1 MCLLQIDT
9 IHKNYKVSA
18 MVSELKDLNCEGK
31 IYFQTIFTIIYLGLV
46 CICTWFNVLR
56 NYKVPISCFHE
67 SWIYDFF
74 QGIFFVLFFNKVDV
88 IEKSFWKHVMNTL
101 LLTMVF

>member
-1 MCLLQIDT
+1 
-9 IHKNYKVSA
+9 

-101 LLTMVF
+101 LLTLVF